1 MKRILFPML
10 LLLLFFV
17 AKGQTPTQI
26 TTVPGNTYVYV
37 GSLEQVENDPSN
49 SQKIVIKILGGSFF
63 SDSNGETTF
72 YISNRNGLNIQQ
84 ANLGSYSVGKTS
96 LKAYKNG
103 SKIDFYIVP
112 NPNTY
117 TSFGVTSFS
126 YGHALNPKFVQ
137 ITSQASPPALPE
149 VALVIVPS
157 LMTNGSGNVGIGAE
171 ASSEHKLSVNGKIRA
186 QEIKVETANW
196 PDYVFKQ
203 AYKLPSLSETE
214 QFIQENG
221 HLPEVPKAEEVE
233 ANGIQLGEMNKTL
246 LKKIEELTLHV
257 IELDKVN
264 KEQGEFM
271 KKMQEKIDKLTELNQ

>member
-10 LLLLFFV
+10 FLLLFFV

-26 TTVPGNTYVYV
+26 VTVPGNTYVYV

-137 ITSQASPPALPE
+137 ITSQASPPVLPE

-157 LMTNGSGNVGIGAE
+157 LMTNESGNVGIGAA
-171 ASSEHKLSVNGKIRA
+171 ASPEHKLSVNGKIRA

-196 PDYVFKQ
+196 PDYVFKP

-214 QFIQENG
+214 KFIQENG

-233 ANGIQLGEMNKTL
+233 ANGIQLGEMNKIL
-246 LKKIEELTLHV
+246 LKKIEELTLHL
-257 IELDKVN
+257 IENEKKRTDLEGKVYKLESLLN
-264 KEQGEFM
+264 K
-271 KKMQEKIDKLTELNQ
+271 KDTSR

>member
-1 MKRILFPML
+1 MKSILFPML
-10 LLLLFFV
+10 FLLSFFV

-37 GSLEQVENDPSN
+37 GSLEQVENDPTN

-63 SDSNGETTF
+63 SDSNGEMTF

-84 ANLGSYSVGKTS
+84 ANLGSYSVGKIS

-112 NPNTY
+112 NANTY
-117 TSFGVTSFS
+117 TSFGITSFS
-126 YGHALNPKFVQ
+126 YGHTLNSKFVQ

-157 LMTNGSGNVGIGAE
+157 LMTNESGNMGIGAA

-196 PDYVFKQ
+196 PDYVFKPT
-203 AYKLPSLSETE
+203 YKLPSLSETE
-214 QFIQENG
+214 QFILENG

-233 ANGIQLGEMNKTL
+233 ANGIQLGEMNKIL
-246 LKKIEELTLHV
+246 LKKIEELTLHL
-257 IELDKVN
+257 IENDKKRADLEGKVYKLESLLN
-264 KEQGEFM
+264 KKDTSQ
-271 KKMQEKIDKLTELNQ
+271 